1 MSRTIPISVPCFP
14 GNERKYVDEAIAST
28 WVSTAGP
35 LIPEFEKAMGKYIG
49 CEYVS
54 ATNSGTSALHLA
66 LVDAGVGP
74 GDEVIA
80 AALTFIAAVNP
91 IRFVGAEPV
100 FVDCDSHF
108 CMDPDSV
115 LCFIE
120 NYCEM
125 QGDRLIDKKTGAHV
139 KAMIP
144 VHVFGNMADMERLMD
159 IASRYNLTVVEDATE
174 VVGSFVTRGRYKGMH
189 LGTIGHYGALSFN
202 GNKIM
207 TTGAG
212 GLAICH
218 DPRTRHHIS
227 ILTEEAQDMSKKEDD
242 LLFIHTEVGYNYRMN
257 NISAALGLAQLES
270 LEDFVKAKNRNFRLY
285 RELLDG
291 REGLRVI
298 DYTPGVRSNMWFYC
312 LYLTD
317 ECPVT
322 RDALMAKLLERG
334 IMSRPIWLLNPDQ
347 APYRGSLCMPL
358 PNARDYVGKVVN
370 LPCSAGLTREEVRT
384 VCRRI
389 LDICKG

>member
-1 MSRTIPISVPCFP
+1 MSKNIPISVPNFP

-35 LIPEFEKAMGKYIG
+35 LIPKFEKAMAEYIKADH
-49 CEYVS
+49 VV
-54 ATNSGTSALHLA
+54 ATNSGTSALHVS

-74 GDEVIA
+74 GDEIIA

-91 IRFVGAEPV
+91 IRFCGAEPV
-100 FVDCDSHF
+100 FVDCDEHF

-115 LCFIE
+115 QYFID
-120 NYCEM
+120 NYCEFKD
-125 QGDRLIDKKTGAHV
+125 GKLINKTTGAHV
-139 KAMIP
+139 KGMIP

-159 IASRYNLTVVEDATE
+159 IAEKYNMFVLEDATE
-174 VVGSFVTRGRYKGMH
+174 VVGTFVTEGKYKGKH

-218 DPRTRHHIS
+218 DPNKRHHMS
-227 ILTEEAQDMSKKEDD
+227 ILTEEAQDMSKKIDN

-257 NISAALGLAQLES
+257 NIAAALGLAQLEH
-270 LEDFVKAKNRNFRLY
+270 LEDFVATKNHNFALY
-285 RELLDG
+285 KELLDG
-291 REGLRVI
+291 KNGLKII
-298 DYTPGVRSNMWFYC
+298 DYTPGIRSSMWFYC
-312 LYLTD
+312 LYLDDCT
-317 ECPVT
+317 VT
-322 RDALMAKLLERG
+322 RNELMEKLLEKG
-334 IMSRPIWLLNPDQ
+334 IQSRPIWLLNPDQ
-347 APYRGSLCMPL
+347 APYKDSQCMPL
-358 PNARDYVGKVVN
+358 PTARNYVDKIVN
-370 LPCSAGLTREEVRT
+370 IPCSSNLTEEDVRT

-389 LDICKG
+389 LEITAK